1 MIADLQW
8 NQSCRCTSSM
18 AHDRYV
24 VLERHPLAGFGF
36 SIIGGVDTHLPP
48 MVCALV
54 HNGSAILS
62 GKVSLTRPVE
72 KKKYC
77 TLCCLL
83 PRADFFLLSESPSC
97 NSELFYEGRWFH
109 VYNSSRSLAVV
120 SWSHVRRYMYFA
132 IFTLVA
138 SSVNKPFLDIFYWQ
152 TIALCWLSLATS
164 RQNPDERQTI
174 RFTMNFLVSLIFQ
187 L

>member
-1 MIADLQW
+1 
-8 NQSCRCTSSM
+8 M

-72 KKKYC
+72 KKKNTVHSAASC
-77 TLCCLL
+77 
-83 PRADFFLLSESPSC
+83 REQISFFYQKARLVIQSFSTKEDGFMFTTRL
-97 NSELFYEGRWFH
+97 
-109 VYNSSRSLAVV
+109 
-120 SWSHVRRYMYFA
+120 VR
-132 IFTLVA
+132 
-138 SSVNKPFLDIFYWQ
+138 
-152 TIALCWLSLATS
+152 
-164 RQNPDERQTI
+164 
-174 RFTMNFLVSLIFQ
+174 
-187 L
+187 